1 MDGKREKP
9 SIVVLP
15 FRDLSG
21 GNRQV
26 HVGDGLVEDLI
37 QILSR
42 VPNLIVI
49 SRLSTL
55 AFRNQVG
62 PPKEIGEALGV
73 QYVLSGST
81 RVIGDRLRVTVE
93 LTDTGSGAALWSS
106 TIDAR
111 FVDLLEVQERLSDA
125 IVRRVAPHVH
135 VAELKRV
142 HLRRV
147 DDLGTYELF
156 LRAQE
161 NMCNSSRVVFDISEQ
176 LFDKVI
182 ELDPDYTTA
191 LAWRAYWHVLRVGQG
206 WSPDPERDTAEAEFY
221 ARLGVGSDDI
231 DPMAF
236 AVYGHVASYL
246 HKDFETAF
254 RYFETALELNPNSA
268 QAWLWSAAARA
279 WIGDGPRAIEE
290 INKAIALSPY
300 DPLMYAYRSVAAMAY
315 LADLQYDRAIKC
327 ALRSLRENKTY
338 TSAYRLLVVA
348 SQLAGNTEQA
358 RRAARQLL
366 KLEPGL
372 GVEQFRKRF
381 PGSATQADLW
391 SDALAT
397 AGIPASAK

>member
-1 MDGKREKP
+1 
-9 SIVVLP
+9 VT
-15 FRDLSG
+15 
-21 GNRQV
+21 
-26 HVGDGLVEDLI
+26 
-37 QILSR
+37 
-42 VPNLIVI
+42 

-73 QYVLSGST
+73 QYILSGST
-81 RVIGDRLRVTVE
+81 RVIGDRLRIAVE

-106 TIDAR
+106 TIDEK

-142 HLRRV
+142 HLKGV
-147 DDLGTYELF
+147 DDLETYELF

-161 NMCNSSRVVFDISEQ
+161 NMCNSSRVVFDVSEQ

-182 ELDPDYTTA
+182 EPDPDYAAA

-221 ARLGVGSDDI
+221 ARLGVGSDDV

-246 HKDFETAF
+246 HKDFETTF

-300 DPLMYAYRSVAAMAY
+300 DPLMYAYSGVAAMAY

-338 TSAYRLLVVA
+338 TSVYRQLVVA

-366 KLEPGL
+366 KLEPGFT
-372 GVEQFRKRF
+372 VEQFRIRF
-381 PGSATQADLW
+381 PGSATLADLC

-397 AGIPASAK
+397 AGIPASAT